1 MLIKKNGSL
10 EGKIASSEI
19 TPKDAFFNRRNFL
32 RGAVAVG
39 VGALALKRV
48 PGLIHPEAVHADQQL
63 VVVPSK
69 YTVPD
74 AQTPFAKATTYNNYY
89 EFGTDKADP
98 AALVQTA
105 CWDRLE

>member
-32 RGAVAVG
+32 RGAAVG

-63 VVVPSK
+63 AAMASK

-74 AQTPFAKATTYNNYY
+74 AQTPFA
-89 EFGTDKADP
+89 DQP
-98 AALVQTA
+98 AGL
-105 CWDRLE
+105 

>member
-1 MLIKKNGSL
+1 MLIKKSGSL

-32 RGAVAVG
+32 RAAAVG

-63 VVVPSK
+63 AAMASK
-69 YTVPD
+69 YTVPN
-74 AQTPFAKATTYNNYY
+74 AQTPFAKGDDLQQLLRVRHGQVGPGEERA
-89 EFGTDKADP
+89 
-98 AALVQTA
+98 QTS
-105 CWDRLE
+105 WIQS